1 MKEEPFE
8 SVLRFIHDVGRIKS
22 VIRTGWREKVG
33 IEKPES
39 VADHIYRTA
48 VISMIISDL
57 EGFDTEKV
65 LRMALLHDLAEAVT
79 GDLTPTKKEMYT
91 PSNFM
96 ELEEEAIRKILS
108 NLPENLSNRY
118 LSIWRE
124 MRDSESEEAKLVRSV
139 DKLEMAIQAEE
150 YIGQGYAAE
159 RLDEFITSAEFEIQ
173 NSKALQLLKIL
184 KKRPKPISSTQND
197 NS

>member
-1 MKEEPFE
+1 LNEGSYE
-8 SVLRFIHDVGRIKS
+8 SILRFIHIVGK
-22 VIRTGWREKVG
+22 VKGLIRTGWREKVG

-39 VADHIYRTA
+39 VADHMYRTA

-65 LRMALLHDLAEAVT
+65 LRMALLHDLAEAFT
-79 GDLTPTKKEMYT
+79 GDLTPTQKEMYK
-91 PSNFM
+91 PLNVM

-108 NLPENLSNRY
+108 NLPENISDVY

-124 MRDSESEEAKLVRSV
+124 IRDSESEEAKLVRSV
-139 DKLEMAIQAEE
+139 DKLEMAVQAEE

-159 RLDEFITSAEFEIQ
+159 RLEEFINSAESKIQ
-173 NSKALQLLKIL
+173 NFKTLQLLKIL
-184 KKRPKPISSTQND
+184 KERPKPISST
-197 NS
+197 

>member
-39 VADHIYRTA
+39 VADHMYRTA

-65 LRMALLHDLAEAVT
+65 LRMALLHDLAEAFT
-79 GDLTPTKKEMYT
+79 GDLTPTQKEIYT

-124 MRDSESEEAKLVRSV
+124 MQDSESEEAKLVRSV
-139 DKLEMAIQAEE
+139 DKLEMAIQAKE

-159 RLDEFITSAEFEIQ
+159 RLDEFITSAEFKIQ
-173 NSKALQLLKIL
+173 NSKTLQLLKIL
-184 KKRPKPISSTQND
+184 KKRPKPISST
-197 NS
+197 

>member
-39 VADHIYRTA
+39 VADHMYRTA

-65 LRMALLHDLAEAVT
+65 LRMALLHDLAEAFT
-79 GDLTPTKKEMYT
+79 GDLTPTQKEIYT

-124 MRDSESEEAKLVRSV
+124 MQDSESEEAKLVRSV
-139 DKLEMAIQAEE
+139 DKLEMAIQAKE

-159 RLDEFITSAEFEIQ
+159 RLDEFITSAEFKIQ
-173 NSKALQLLKIL
+173 NSKTLQLLKIH
-184 KKRPKPISSTQND
+184 KKRPKPISST
-197 NS
+197 

>member
-1 MKEEPFE
+1 MNEDSYE
-8 SVLRFIHDVGRIKS
+8 SILRFIHIVGK
-22 VIRTGWREKVG
+22 VKGLIRTGWREKVG

-39 VADHIYRTA
+39 VADHMYRTA

-65 LRMALLHDLAEAVT
+65 LRMALLHDLAEAFT
-79 GDLTPTKKEMYT
+79 GDLTPTQKEMYK
-91 PSNFM
+91 PLNVM

-108 NLPENLSNRY
+108 NLPENISDVY

-124 MRDSESEEAKLVRSV
+124 IRDSESEEAKLVRSV
-139 DKLEMAIQAEE
+139 DKLEMAVQAEE

-159 RLDEFITSAEFEIQ
+159 RLEEFINSAESKIQ
-173 NSKALQLLKIL
+173 NFKTLQLLKIL
-184 KKRPKPISSTQND
+184 KERPKPISST
-197 NS
+197 

>member
-1 MKEEPFE
+1 LNEDSYE
-8 SVLRFIHDVGRIKS
+8 SILRFIHIVGK
-22 VIRTGWREKVG
+22 VKGLIRTGWREKVG

-39 VADHIYRTA
+39 VADHMYRTA

-65 LRMALLHDLAEAVT
+65 LRMALLHDLAEAFT
-79 GDLTPTKKEMYT
+79 GDLTPTQKEMYK
-91 PSNFM
+91 PLNVM

-108 NLPENLSNRY
+108 NLPENISDVY

-124 MRDSESEEAKLVRSV
+124 IRDSESEEAKLVRSV
-139 DKLEMAIQAEE
+139 DKLEMAVQAEE

-159 RLDEFITSAEFEIQ
+159 RLEEFINSAESKIQ
-173 NSKALQLLKIL
+173 NFKTLQLLKIL
-184 KKRPKPISSTQND
+184 KERPKPISST
-197 NS
+197 